1 MRVSAYEISKPKS
14 NAGRVTSG
22 VSATA
27 DRYVLLSLNSVPSL
41 VRWSFII
48 FAFMLPF
55 EAADLTF
62 ITGGASI
69 ARVVGLSFFL
79 VYVWY
84 YNPLF
89 SKRPLPRSSLALWC
103 FAAYVA
109 FVVVYGLLSGGAIAR
124 IATLIQLI
132 VMFWIAADLLQDR
145 QIACSV
151 LLAYSIAAT
160 ILAVAVLFQ
169 LPGFTSQVV
178 PGRVTALR
186 ENLNALG
193 THMAIAAVAA
203 LGLHLKKAYRRSTT
217 LLLVGAIPALLAGVV
232 STGSRGALAA
242 VLLGC
247 GIYLLPYRHSK
258 NVMTAALVAV
268 LVIAAG
274 VYMVGRS
281 PDFRQRWEQ
290 SYYEGS
296 LSSRE
301 EIFPIT
307 LEMISERPL
316 LGWGPVELGYELG
329 FRTGGWEANDTHNLI
344 LHLLA
349 EVGVLGTIPFVCGML
364 CCFVAAFKGRD
375 GPLGLLPL
383 GTMIVIMVASLSGN
397 QVVWKPLWLVMA
409 LTIAGSVRLL
419 DRRSRVIP
427 IRFSDK
433 V

>member
-1 MRVSAYEISKPKS
+1 
-14 NAGRVTSG
+14 
-22 VSATA
+22 
-27 DRYVLLSLNSVPSL
+27 
-41 VRWSFII
+41 
-48 FAFMLPF
+48 MLPF

-69 ARVVGLSFFL
+69 ARVIGLSFFL
-79 VYVWY
+79 VYIWY

-89 SKRPLPRSSLALWC
+89 GDRPLPRSSLALWC

-109 FVVVYGLLSGGAIAR
+109 CVLVYGLLSGGAIGR

-132 VMFWIAADLLQDR
+132 VMFWITADLLQER
-145 QIACSV
+145 QIACAV
-151 LLAYSIAAT
+151 LLAYSIAAS

-169 LPGFTSQVV
+169 LPGFTSEVV

-193 THMAIAAVAA
+193 THMAIAAVATI
-203 LGLHLKKAYRRSTT
+203 GLHLKKAYRGTT
-217 LLLVGAIPALLAGVV
+217 LLLAGAIPALLAGVV

-242 VLLGC
+242 LLLGC
-247 GIYLLPYRHSK
+247 GIYLVPYRHSK
-258 NVMTAALVAV
+258 NVMTAVAVAV
-268 LVIAAG
+268 LIIASG

-281 PDFRQRWEQ
+281 PEFRQRWEQ

-301 EIFPIT
+301 EIFPAT

-316 LGWGPVELGYELG
+316 LGWGPVALGYELG

-349 EVGVLGTIPFVCGML
+349 EVGVVGTIPFLLGML
-364 CCFVAAFKGRD
+364 CCFVAAVRGRK

-383 GTMIVIMVASLSGN
+383 GSMIVIVVASLSGN
-397 QVVWKPLWLVMA
+397 QIVWKPLWLVMA
-409 LTIAGSVRLL
+409 LTIAASARLL

-427 IRFSDK
+427 IRVSGK
-433 V
+433 VEAKETSIS